1 MNNRIRE
8 QYRCILNLATVF
20 RVIMIYIKDE
30 DKGLTHVHFIRP
42 DELPEYRAKYGD
54 RMSY

>member
-8 QYRCILNLATVF
+8 QYRCISKIATVF
-20 RVIMIYIKDE
+20 KIMIYIKDE
-30 DKGLTHVHFIRP
+30 DNGLNNIHFIRLE
-42 DELPEYRAKYGD
+42 ELAGYRAKYGD

>member
-8 QYRCILNLATVF
+8 QYRCISKLATVF
-20 RVIMIYIKDE
+20 KVMIYIKDE

-42 DELPEYRAKYGD
+42 EQLAEYRAKFGD

>member
-8 QYRCILNLATVF
+8 QYRCISKLATVF

-30 DKGLTHVHFIRP
+30 DKGLTHVRFIRP
-42 DELPEYRAKYGD
+42 DELPEYRAKFGD
-54 RMSY
+54 RMSF